1 MKYGVLLIETGVPE
15 DDSPEALRHYVDV
28 VLGTGLYADKLGFVQ
43 SRLFRHV
50 TIPAKRRDW
59 RRYFYGDGT
68 DVASTYL
75 RHAKSLRDKLAGR
88 LAEATRRQ
96 GIVTVGMRC
105 GSPSLD
111 EAANTLMQEGCS
123 TIVLLPLYPLRFPP
137 MTGPA
142 LDEARAAIE
151 RVGKGAWTP
160 QVIEIDSFCRTPGF
174 AQTLAT
180 RIGRDWKPRNVS
192 RLLILMPSEPRSLAR
207 DDGTYGEQVEW
218 LRDRLCKSLKLGGDH
233 VHVAFVGD
241 HDNSEWL
248 GPFAEKTLLGW
259 AAGVRDVRAVC
270 PAFCSADALGSHD
283 AGSRLKAFFE
293 ANVAGKPPT
302 YEFVP
307 PLGDDDELADILC
320 NTIVKKL

>member
-59 RRYFYGDGT
+59 RQYFYGDGT
-68 DVASTYL
+68 DVVSTYL

-111 EAANTLMQEGCS
+111 
-123 TIVLLPLYPLRFPP
+123 
-137 MTGPA
+137 
-142 LDEARAAIE
+142 
-151 RVGKGAWTP
+151 
-160 QVIEIDSFCRTPGF
+160 
-174 AQTLAT
+174 
-180 RIGRDWKPRNVS
+180 
-192 RLLILMPSEPRSLAR
+192 
-207 DDGTYGEQVEW
+207 
-218 LRDRLCKSLKLGGDH
+218 
-233 VHVAFVGD
+233 
-241 HDNSEWL
+241 
-248 GPFAEKTLLGW
+248 
-259 AAGVRDVRAVC
+259 
-270 PAFCSADALGSHD
+270 
-283 AGSRLKAFFE
+283 
-293 ANVAGKPPT
+293 VAGKPPT

>member
-1 MKYGVLLIETGVPE
+1 MKYGVLLIETGIPE
-15 DDSPEALRHYVDV
+15 DDSPEAMRHYVDV
-28 VLGTGLYADKLGFVQ
+28 VLGTDLYAGKLGFVQ

-50 TIPAKRRDW
+50 TIPSKRREW
-59 RRYFYGDGT
+59 HRYFYGNDT
-68 DVASTYL
+68 DVVSTYL
-75 RHAKSLRDKLAGR
+75 KHAESLRTKLADKLA
-88 LAEATRRQ
+88 AATRKQ
-96 GIVTVGMRC
+96 GVVTVGMRC

-111 EAANTLMQEGCS
+111 EATRTLMQEGCDV
-123 TIVLLPLYPLRFPP
+123 IVLLPLYPLHFPP
-137 MTGPA
+137 MTLPA
-142 LDEARAAIE
+142 LEDARVAIE
-151 RVGKGAWTP
+151 RAGNGIWTP
-160 QVIEIDSFCRTPGF
+160 RVIEIDSFCRTPGF
-174 AQTLAT
+174 TQTLAA
-180 RIGRDWKPRNVS
+180 RIERDWEPRNVS
-192 RLLILMPSEPRSLAR
+192 RLLILMPSEPRALAH

-259 AAGVRDVRAVC
+259 SAGVRDVRAVC

>member
-1 MKYGVLLIETGVPE
+1 MKYGVLLIETGVPK

-59 RRYFYGDGT
+59 RQYFYGDGT
-68 DVASTYL
+68 DMVSTYL

-111 EAANTLMQEGCS
+111 EAASALMQEGCS

-137 MTGPA
+137 MTVPA

-151 RVGKGAWTP
+151 RVG
-160 QVIEIDSFCRTPGF
+160 
-174 AQTLAT
+174 
-180 RIGRDWKPRNVS
+180 
-192 RLLILMPSEPRSLAR
+192 
-207 DDGTYGEQVEW
+207 
-218 LRDRLCKSLKLGGDH
+218 
-233 VHVAFVGD
+233 
-241 HDNSEWL
+241 
-248 GPFAEKTLLGW
+248 
-259 AAGVRDVRAVC
+259 
-270 PAFCSADALGSHD
+270 
-283 AGSRLKAFFE
+283 
-293 ANVAGKPPT
+293 
-302 YEFVP
+302 
-307 PLGDDDELADILC
+307 
-320 NTIVKKL
+320 